1 MQTNRSN
8 AGTLIAGTILILFG
22 LMSLASRLFNFV
34 DWGFLWPFAVIGL
47 GALFFVA
54 MIAGGKQA
62 AAFAIPGSIISGIG
76 LILLFQNITDH
87 WESMSYFW
95 ALIVMFVGVG
105 IYLMGWYAGDA
116 NQKRSGFKVMK
127 VGFILFIIFGAFFE
141 MLFSS
146 FNNLIFPVLLIL
158 LGAYLILA
166 RSGMLRQSQP
176 QVDEPSD
183 QSSNQ
188 SIPPAS

>member
-8 AGTLIAGTILILFG
+8 AGSLVAGAILIVLG
-22 LMSLASRLFNFV
+22 LLALAGKFFPVSN
-34 DWGFLWPFAVIGL
+34 WGSIWPFAIIGF

-54 MIAGGKQA
+54 MVAGGKQA
-62 AAFAIPGSIISGIG
+62 AALAIPGSTISGVG
-76 LILLFQNITDH
+76 LILLFQNITGR

-105 IYLMGWYAGDA
+105 IYVMGWYRGDA
-116 NQKRSGFKVMK
+116 NQRRSGFGVMK

-141 MLFSS
+141 ILIFSS
-146 FNNLIFPVLLIL
+146 FNNMVFPILLIL
-158 LGAYLILA
+158 LGVYLVLS
-166 RSGMLRQSQP
+166 RSGLFRAKKI
-176 QVDEPSD
+176 DEHSD
-183 QSSNQ
+183 D

>member
-8 AGTLIAGTILILFG
+8 AGTLVVGIALILFG
-22 LMSLASRLFNFV
+22 LLALAGQVFRVL
-34 DWGFLWPFAVIGL
+34 DWGYLWPFAIIGF

-54 MIAGGKQA
+54 MFAGGKGA

-95 ALIVMFVGVG
+95 ALIILFVGVG
-105 IYLMGWYAGDA
+105 IYIMGLYGGDE
-116 NQKRSGFKVMK
+116 NQKRSGWNVMK

-146 FNNLIFPVLLIL
+146 NSSILFPLLLIL
-158 LGAYLILA
+158 LGGYLVLA
-166 RSGMLRQSQP
+166 RSGLLGSKK
-176 QVDEPSD
+176 VKEPEQTDSL
-183 QSSNQ
+183 
-188 SIPPAS
+188 PPAS